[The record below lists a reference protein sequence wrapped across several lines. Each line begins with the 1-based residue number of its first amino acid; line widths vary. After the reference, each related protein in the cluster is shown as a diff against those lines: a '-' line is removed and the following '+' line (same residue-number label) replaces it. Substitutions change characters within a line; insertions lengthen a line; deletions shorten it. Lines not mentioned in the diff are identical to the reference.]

1 MTADEKRADELETL
15 ALENAPMPDGL
26 TSAEQLLFQKFRYL
40 YAAAALGKIS
50 REQGKREKFY
60 ILEQFKHDTSDERRW
75 RATTRMWSKI
85 DWAGIRYRRNKTIE
99 NADAFQEAVYGCT
112 FRTVQEG

>member
-1 MTADEKRADELETL
+1 MTSNEQRADWLETF

-26 TSAEQLLFQKFRYL
+26 SSAEQLLFQKFRYL

-60 ILEQFKHDTSDERRW
+60 ILEQFKHDVADERRW
-75 RATTRMWSKI
+75 LATTKMWSKI
-85 DWAGIRYRRNKTIE
+85 DWAGIRYRRDRTIE
-99 NADAFQEAVYGCT
+99 NANRFVEAVYGCKLK
-112 FRTVQEG
+112 EE